1 MMSKPDVLAWLQQR
15 TEDYRARKM
24 GPSEV
29 IENFDDIRKLGY
41 GFRCTRYNNTLKCA
55 FGVSTGRFLGFV
67 VHEKGIEIVRR

>member
-15 TEDYRARKM
+15 TEDYHARKM

-41 GFRCTRYNNTLKCA
+41 GFA
-55 FGVSTGRFLGFV
+55 S
-67 VHEKGIEIVRR
+67 ID